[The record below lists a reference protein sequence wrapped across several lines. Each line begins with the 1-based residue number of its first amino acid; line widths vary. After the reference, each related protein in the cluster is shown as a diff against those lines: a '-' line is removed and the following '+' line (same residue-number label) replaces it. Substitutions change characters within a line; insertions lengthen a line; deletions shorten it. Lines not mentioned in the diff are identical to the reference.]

1 MNHVKQV
8 KFKVIFQGEKDDL
21 EGCEDIHFFNNTY
34 FGYITVYRNVD
45 CSKYDIVNYN
55 KHLIKAFVSNLVKV
69 SPVEIKFYSESRKT
83 FVDIEYLKELQNEI

>member
-8 KFKVIFQGEKDDL
+8 KFKVIFQGEKDEL
-21 EGCEDIHFFNNTY
+21 EGCDSIHFLNDTY
-34 FGYITVYRNVD
+34 FGYLTFYKNVDYSRANIVSHYRNLIKITV
-45 CSKYDIVNYN
+45 
-55 KHLIKAFVSNLVKV
+55 SNIVKV